1 MKGTATGI
9 ALKTFGVFAGALA
22 IGTASSPFGV
32 PMLALLVEP
41 DLYPSMPNPFA
52 TPEGFD
58 WLGGIGAYAADPA
71 LRSLLA
77 AWCLAVLACMGLM
90 LLLRTVQRPSR
101 DVENGILGS
110 ARVVSDPR
118 ELKLRNDFWDGKGT
132 PEKAGLVLGSSKRGY
147 FFDSAVPHAA
157 ILGRTG
163 SGKTFLVC
171 IQTLHLLFAK
181 GWSCF
186 ITGKNEMYELTSDKA
201 KELGYRVMFFNL
213 SGAYP
218 GACRFNPLQLIAEY
232 AEKREIDRAQRCA
245 RQTALDILPK
255 TEGDKNS
262 FFSDAAR
269 SCLCACM
276 LIVAFAPIDPSEK
289 SMASVCSLINL
300 GTTGD
305 GTDPSAPLKSYIR
318 SEAVGPTHPA
328 FAAATDFLSDGGMTT
343 AGKNVLSTLKEA
355 LSIFNDEGI
364 RRMTAKSDI
373 SIRDIVRGK
382 TAVYMSL
389 LEEND
394 PYLVLPAIFFSQ
406 YWRIAQEEAEA
417 NGGKLPRETA
427 IVGDEWGN
435 LPRISCL
442 PEIATL
448 GRSMRIHAFC
458 FTQDLKQWNKYSDPN
473 TQNSG
478 RDKILGCM
486 GIKMALSLANP
497 DDCEWFAKI
506 CGKRTVRTQGVSSQ
520 RRGAGAASGSSES
533 YTERADDLIHPWELP
548 LRNPIRDGII
558 VAKAAENSAPGRE
571 GVFQFEV
578 DYASNTPAG
587 EFFGIGA
594 PKQCDAKR
602 AAFYQRQLEE
612 HAGEFDE
619 PIPCWVPD
627 FPSEESGSNVIEAD
641 EWSAWDGRKL

>member
-1 MKGTATGI
+1 MKEKPRGVI
-9 ALKTFGVFAGALA
+9 LKIVVIVAGGVA
-22 IGTASSPFGV
+22 IGTVSAPFGV
-32 PMLALLVEP
+32 QL
-41 DLYPSMPNPFA
+41 
-52 TPEGFD
+52 
-58 WLGGIGAYAADPA
+58 I
-71 LRSLLA
+71 SLLA
-77 AWCLAVLACMGLM
+77 APELYLALPGSLSGSSMTDWFGSIKSIIEAPNLFNLMTVWCLVILACLGLM
-90 LLLRTVQRPSR
+90 ALLRTINRPSR

-110 ARVVSDPR
+110 ARIISDPA
-118 ELKLRNDFWDGKGT
+118 ELKRRNDFWDGKGK
-132 PEKAGLVLGSSKRGY
+132 PVKAGLVLGSSKSGY
-147 FFDSAVPHAA
+147 FFDSAAPHAA
-157 ILGRTG
+157 VLGRTG
-163 SGKTFLVC
+163 SGKSFLVC
-171 IQTLHLLFAK
+171 IQTLHLLFAS

-213 SGAYP
+213 SGSYP

-232 AEKREIDRAQRCA
+232 AERGETDRAQRCA

-262 FFSDAAR
+262 YFSDAAR

-289 SMASVCSLINL
+289 SMASVCNLINL

-305 GTDPSAPLKSYIR
+305 GKDPSAPLKSYIR
-318 SEAVGPTHPA
+318 SDAVGPNHPA
-328 FAAATDFLSDGGMTT
+328 FAAAADFLSDGGMTT

-355 LSIFNDEGI
+355 LSVFNDEGI
-364 RRMTAKSDI
+364 RKMTAKSDI
-373 SIRDIVRGK
+373 PIREIVRDK

-389 LEEND
+389 LEENS

-417 NGGKLPRETA
+417 NGGRLPHETA

-448 GRSMRIHAFC
+448 GRSMRIHAYC

-473 TQNSG
+473 TQNAG

-486 GIKMALSLANP
+486 AIKMALSLSNP
-497 DDCEWFAKI
+497 DDCEWFSRI
-506 CGKRTVRTQGVSSQ
+506 CGKRTVRTQGVSNQ
-520 RRGAGAASGSSES
+520 RRGSGAASGSSES
-533 YTERADDLIHPWELP
+533 YTEHADDLIHPWELP

-571 GVFQFEV
+571 GVFRFSV

-587 EFFGIGA
+587 KFFGIGT
-594 PKQCDAKR
+594 PKECDAKR
-602 AAFYQRQLEE
+602 AEFYRRQSKESPE
-612 HAGEFDE
+612 DGSE
-619 PIPCWVPD
+619 PVPCWIPE
-627 FPSEESGSNVIEAD
+627 FPTEQAFGETIETD
-641 EWSAWDGRKL
+641 EWSAWDGRGL